1 MAYSRKDIEQQHSQ
15 YKGMMPRWEYFIRSY
30 LGGKEYQDGKFLQEY
45 QLELES
51 EYFKRLNYTPL
62 DNHAR
67 NVIDIYSS
75 FLFRVPPT
83 RELGTLQDDP
93 SVDQFLDDADY
104 EGRTFDALMR
114 EVQNYASIYGH
125 CWLLVDKPPTN
136 VFTRAEELQQGI
148 RPYLNIY
155 TPENIYD
162 WHYTRSESGYYV
174 LDYLKIRE
182 SIDEQ
187 GEYFKLW
194 YLDKIDTVYISAKN
208 RDEPKLIESLPNPL
222 GRIPAVIVYNQ
233 RSPMRGIGVSD
244 LTDIADLQKA
254 IYNELSE
261 IEQIIRLSN
270 HPSLVKTRDTD
281 ATAGAGSII
290 EIPDNI
296 DANLKPYILQ
306 PSGSNLDGVLKSI
319 EHKVDAINRLSHV
332 GAIRATGERIQSGI
346 ALRTEFQL
354 LNAKLA
360 EKAKLMELA
369 EEQMWQFWFMY
380 YDQTWMGKVEYPGSF
395 NIRDTGKEIEQLAIA
410 KNTATTASLGETH
423 IRTIISHHTN
433 TYRIAIFR
441 RKKYPLARLQ
451 TFPDN
456 FEFVRNNGSLSAKKY
471 PLSTSDGYRVLGNA
485 VPPLLAFHI
494 AMRIKKNWDLYFK
507 AN

>member
-1 MAYSRKDIEQQHSQ
+1 MAYSRQEIEAQHSQ
-15 YKGMMPRWEYFIRSY
+15 YQGMIMRWEYFIRSY
-30 LGGKEYQDGKFLQEY
+30 LGGKEYKDGKFLQQY
-45 QLELES
+45 KLELENEFS
-51 EYFKRLNYTPL
+51 DRIAYTPL
-62 DNHAR
+62 DNHCR
-67 NVIDIYSS
+67 NIIHIYSS
-75 FLFRVPPT
+75 YLFRVPPT
-83 RELGTLQDDP
+83 RELGILENDATIP
-93 SVDQFLDDADY
+93 YFLEDADL
-104 EGRTFDALMR
+104 EGRSFDSLMR

-125 CWLLVDKPPTN
+125 CWLLVDKPSTN

-155 TPENIYD
+155 TPENVYD
-162 WHYTRSESGYYV
+162 WHYTRSESGYYI

-194 YLDKIDTVYISAKN
+194 YLDKIDTIFVSSKN
-208 RDEPKLIESLPNPL
+208 RDEPQLIESLPNPI
-222 GRIPAVIVYNQ
+222 GRIPAVVVYNQ

-296 DANLKPYILQ
+296 DSNLKPYILQ

-369 EEQMWQFWFMY
+369 EEQIWRLYALWQEEQF
-380 YDQTWMGKVEYPGSF
+380 DGKITYPISF
-395 NIRDTGKEIEQLAIA
+395 DIRDWATDLELLQQAKASNIKSSTFNKELDKQIA
-410 KNTATTASLGETH
+410 RTVIDDDEKLVVIDAEIDQNTQALGE
-423 IRTIISHHTN
+423 
-433 TYRIAIFR
+433 
-441 RKKYPLARLQ
+441 
-451 TFPDN
+451 FPQQPITLPT
-456 FEFVRNNGSLSAKKY
+456 V
-471 PLSTSDGYRVLGNA
+471 
-485 VPPLLAFHI
+485 
-494 AMRIKKNWDLYFK
+494 
-507 AN
+507 

>member
-1 MAYSRKDIEQQHSQ
+1 MAYSYQ
-15 YKGMMPRWEYFIRSY
+15 GMITRWEYFIRSY
-30 LGGKEYQDGKFLQEY
+30 LGGKEYKDGKFLQQY
-45 QLELES
+45 KLELEN
-51 EYFKRLNYTPL
+51 EFFDRITYTPL
-62 DNHAR
+62 DNHCR
-67 NVIDIYSS
+67 NIIHIYSS
-75 FLFRVPPT
+75 YLFRVPPT
-83 RELGTLQDDP
+83 RELGILENDSTIP
-93 SVDQFLDDADY
+93 YFFEDADL
-104 EGRTFDALMR
+104 EGRTFDSLMR

-125 CWLLVDKPPTN
+125 CWVLVDKPSTN
-136 VFTRAEELQQGI
+136 VYTRAEELEQGI

-162 WHYTRSESGYYV
+162 WHYSRSDSGYYV

-182 SIDEQ
+182 SIDES
-187 GEYFKLW
+187 GEFFKLW
-194 YLDKIDTVYISAKN
+194 YLDKIDTVYVSSKN
-208 RDEPKLIESLPNPL
+208 RDEPKLIESVPNPI
-222 GRIPAVIVYNQ
+222 GRIPAVVVYNQ

-261 IEQIIRLSN
+261 IEQIIRISN

-369 EEQMWQFWFMY
+369 EEQIWRLYAMWQEEQF
-380 YDQTWMGKVEYPGSF
+380 DGKITYPTSF
-395 NIRDTGKEIEQLAIA
+395 DIRDWATDLELLQQAKASNIKSSTFNKELDKQIARTVIDDDETLVVIDSEIEQ
-410 KNTATTASLGETH
+410 NTQALGE
-423 IRTIISHHTN
+423 
-433 TYRIAIFR
+433 
-441 RKKYPLARLQ
+441 
-451 TFPDN
+451 FPQQPITLPT
-456 FEFVRNNGSLSAKKY
+456 V
-471 PLSTSDGYRVLGNA
+471 
-485 VPPLLAFHI
+485 
-494 AMRIKKNWDLYFK
+494 
-507 AN
+507 